1 MSKGYIKKF
10 KDKQILS
17 RLKRKD
23 REAFVIAYDENVS
36 EINRFVYFK
45 VGSREEAND
54 LTSSIFLKA
63 WNHVQNKNLLEAKT
77 LKALLYKIAR
87 TTIIDHYRAKGSHQ
101 EVSFEGSTNDDGE
114 LLGGQE
120 FIVDETNDQ
129 QALEQ
134 RIDNQEQMRL
144 VNAKLPLL
152 KEEYR
157 ELIIMRFVNDLSLNE
172 IADITQKG
180 KGNIR
185 VTLHRAL
192 KALKELIEEEE
203 EEAKRG

>member
-10 KDKQILS
+10 KEKQILS

-23 REAFVIAYDENVS
+23 REAFVIAYDENVG

-45 VGSREEAND
+45 VGNREEAND

-87 TTIIDHYRAKGSHQ
+87 TTIIDHYREKGSHQ
-101 EVSFEGSTNDDGE
+101 EISFEGNTNDDGE
-114 LLGGQE
+114 LLGGEE
-120 FIVDETNDQ
+120 FIVDETSDS

-134 RIDNQEQMRL
+134 RIDDQAQMKL

-157 ELIIMRFVNDLSLNE
+157 ELIIMRFINDLSLNE

-203 EEAKRG
+203 NK